1 LTLDTFF
8 DLREMSVEVLE
19 VAPILVLR
27 GIWGAG
33 IKVSPRTPTTLKSAR
48 SRGNKRHAG
57 GKPTSLVQRDL
68 FNPIKS
74 GSLLERE
81 LIMNKGEFV
90 GAVADAADMTKADA
104 ERAVEAVFKVVKKA
118 LKSGDSISLV
128 GFGTFSV
135 RKRAARTGRNP
146 RTGDTIKIKASK
158 VPAFKAGKGL
168 KDAIN

>member
-1 LTLDTFF
+1 
-8 DLREMSVEVLE
+8 
-19 VAPILVLR
+19 
-27 GIWGAG
+27 
-33 IKVSPRTPTTLKSAR
+33 
-48 SRGNKRHAG
+48 
-57 GKPTSLVQRDL
+57 
-68 FNPIKS
+68 
-74 GSLLERE
+74 
-81 LIMNKGEFV
+81 MNKAEFV
-90 GAVADAADMTKADA
+90 GAVSDAADMTKADA